1 MDLVDRRREPVMAFL
16 VEISA
21 DIEDVD
27 EMFEEEVDDK
37 DELVDELPLVS

>member
-37 DELVDELPLVS
+37 DELVDELPSVS